1 MKKFLLLLLLA
12 VTSMPIW
19 AQDIIVTNE
28 SERID
33 ANITEVSDTE
43 VKYKKKENPNGPT
56 FVISTAK
63 ISSIIYKNGDVQ
75 TFKQTAP
82 EKGGTNGTIK
92 TVREAEDIVFIPG
105 QKIERSDKRNKYH
118 YGDIELDES
127 LYKDFLKLTCSDAYK
142 SYNTGE
148 AFIWTG
154 CFLGGAG
161 LGLMLGSLR
170 YVGRDDLTAWGC
182 CFGVGTAL
190 AVGGG
195 VGFIVGGANK
205 QSKALS
211 IFNNQCAS
219 SLNYKQALTLRVGV
233 TQNGLGLTLNF

>member
-1 MKKFLLLLLLA
+1 MKKLFFTLLCIATFVPLC
-12 VTSMPIW
+12 
-19 AQDIIVTNE
+19 AQDIIVTHE

-33 ANITEVSDTE
+33 VNVIEVSETE
-43 VKYKKKENPNGPT
+43 VKYKKSDNPNGPT
-56 FVISTAK
+56 FVLSTNK
-63 ISSIIYKNGDVQ
+63 IASIIYKNGDVQ
-75 TFKQTAP
+75 TFKHTEP
-82 EKGGTNGTIK
+82 EKGNKTGKVT

-105 QKIERSDKRNKYH
+105 QKIERSDKRNKYY

-142 SYNTGE
+142 SYTTGQG
-148 AFIWTG
+148 FVWTG

-161 LGLMLGSLR
+161 LGLVLGSLR
-170 YVGRDDLTAWGC
+170 YIGRNDLTAWGC
-182 CFGVGTAL
+182 CFGIGTAL

-205 QSKALS
+205 QSKALD

-219 SLNYKQALTLRVGV
+219 SLDYKQALTLRLGV
-233 TQNGLGLTLNF
+233 TSNGLGLTLNF